1 MKLKIT
7 TLVIVE
13 EGQVQDI
20 YHSLNDDQDKA
31 YQEIINQVNAEY
43 GDGGV
48 LQFYSLQGIKDYFEI
63 DYYLNF
69 LEEPET
75 LYTFTEN
82 IISLFKSF
90 IK

>member
-20 YHSLNDDQDKA
+20 YHSFEDDQDKA
-31 YQEIINQVNAEY
+31 YREIIDQVNAEH

-48 LQFYSLQGIKDYFEI
+48 LQFYSLQGIKEYFEI
-63 DYYLNF
+63 VHI
-69 LEEPET
+69 ET
-75 LYTFTEN
+75 QELTPTG
-82 IISLFKSF
+82 FKTA
-90 IK
+90 ILDQ